1 MPTTTTTHHTP
12 DELPRDGEPPAA
24 LCKRPRAT
32 TSCVTPAAV
41 STVMPRSR
49 ASRGFSKQTGLAD
62 ARLAAKHERSPASCD
77 LVQERRQQALF
88 LGATE

>member
-1 MPTTTTTHHTP
+1 
-12 DELPRDGEPPAA
+12 
-24 LCKRPRAT
+24 
-32 TSCVTPAAV
+32 
-41 STVMPRSR
+41 MPRSR